1 MKAKTG
7 NVHIKVAL
15 RSVPKT
21 TVAMEKQLN
30 ILSVPVA
37 LAIQHAQRTCHI
49 MLSSMACLALP
60 YFSTLS
66 HKLHDF
72 QKKFTE
78 HKMYVF
84 FFDNFCLE
92 HFSF

>member
-7 NVHIKVAL
+7 NVHIKVTL
-15 RSVPKT
+15 RNILKT
-21 TVAMEKQLN
+21 TVAMENQLH
-30 ILSVPVA
+30 ILSVSVA
-37 LAIQHAQRTCHI
+37 LAIQHAQRMCHI
-49 MLSSMACLALP
+49 ILSSMACLVLP
-60 YFSTLS
+60 YFSTLP

-72 QKKFTE
+72 QKKVTE

-84 FFDNFCLE
+84 FLQLLLE